1 MSINLKNLLT
11 TKQRLVLMMYE
22 YGNWKYLI
30 NYGAVRSGK
39 TFIDNILFLLE
50 LRKVRRRADKEG
62 NKNPMYILAGFSSKS
77 IQTNILAELT
87 NTFGIDVKFDRHGNF
102 KLFGVEVIPTY
113 TGSVRGVGSIRGMTS
128 YGAYVNE
135 ASLSTHEVFQEIIQ
149 RCSKPGARI
158 ICDTNPDNPQH
169 WLKTDY
175 IDNKDPKA
183 RIQSFHFTLDDNTFL
198 SRDYVESLKH
208 ATPSGMYYDRSI
220 LGLWVTG
227 EGAVY
232 KDFDERTM
240 VLLDKEVPTSFPK
253 YIAGVD
259 WGYQH
264 YGSIVVFGLDDADNW
279 YLLEEH
285 TKQYEEIDYW
295 TNLAHDLQ
303 KKYGRDMPFFADTA
317 RPEYIDHFKHAG
329 INVKYGWKSVV
340 PGIELVS
347 KQMKLGRFFIKQSAP
362 ERFLDEIYNYRWDD
376 KNEDAV
382 VKEND
387 DCMDACRYAIA
398 SYLHLKE
405 RETYHP
411 ASNDREGI
419 LRGMREMGL

>member
-1 MSINLKNLLT
+1 MAIKVSKVLT
-11 TKQRLVLMMYE
+11 PKQQWVLWSYRHS
-22 YGNWKYLI
+22 NWKYLI

-39 TFIDNILFLLE
+39 TFIDNILFLAE
-50 LRKVRRRADKEG
+50 LQRISIEAKKNKD
-62 NKNPMYILAGFSSKS
+62 KNPMYILAGYSSNS
-77 IQTNILAELT
+77 IQNNVIGELR
-87 NTFGIDVKFDRHGNF
+87 NAFGFNPKTDRHGHYHI
-102 KLFGVEVIPTY
+102 FGVDVVPAY
-113 TGSVRGVGSIRGMTS
+113 TGNIRGASAIRGLTA

-135 ASLSTHEVFQEIIQ
+135 TSLATQEAFQEIVQ
-149 RCSKPGARI
+149 RCSKPNARI

-183 RIQSFHFTLDDNTFL
+183 RIKTFHFVLDDNTFL
-198 SRDYVESLKH
+198 PKDYVQSLKH

-232 KDFDERTM
+232 KDFDEHKM
-240 VLLDKEVPTSFPK
+240 VVPDDEIKSIKK

-279 YLLEEH
+279 YLVEEH
-285 TKQYEEIDYW
+285 TEQYKEIDYW
-295 TNLAHDLQ
+295 TKIAHQLQ
-303 KKYGRDMPFFADTA
+303 KKYGREMQFYCDTA
-317 RPEYIDHFKHAG
+317 RTEHIDHFKHEG
-329 INVKYGWKSVV
+329 INAQYGWKSVV
-340 PGIELVS
+340 PGIELVAR
-347 KQMKLGRFFIKQSAP
+347 QMKTGHFFVKKSAP
-362 ERFLDEIYNYRWDD
+362 VKFLDEIYNYQWDD

-398 SYLHLKE
+398 TYLHLKE
-405 RETYHP
+405 RKTYHP
-411 ASNDREGI
+411 ASNNREDI
-419 LRGMREMGL
+419 LRGMRELGL

>member
-1 MSINLKNLLT
+1 MKIKVNKVLT
-11 TKQRLVLMMYE
+11 AKQQWVLWSYQHTD
-22 YGNWKYLI
+22 WKYLI

-39 TFIDNILFLLE
+39 TFIDNILFLAE
-50 LRKVRRRADKEG
+50 LQRIAIEAKKNGDRR
-62 NKNPMYILAGFSSKS
+62 PMYILAGYSSNS
-77 IQTNILAELT
+77 IQNNVIGELR
-87 NTFGIDVKFDRHGNF
+87 NSFGFDPKIDRHGHYHI
-102 KLFGVEVIPTY
+102 FGVDVVPAY
-113 TGSVRGVGSIRGMTS
+113 TGNVRGVGSIRGMTS

-198 SRDYVESLKH
+198 AKDYVESLKH
-208 ATPSGMYYDRSI
+208 ATPSGMYTDRSI

-232 KDFDERTM
+232 KDFDQRTM
-240 VLLDKEVPTSFPK
+240 VIPDKQITGIKK

-264 YGSIVVFGLDDADNW
+264 FGSIVVFGVDDADRW
-279 YLLEEH
+279 YLVEEY
-285 TKQYEEIDYW
+285 TEQYKEIGYW
-295 TNLAHDLQ
+295 TKIAHQLQ
-303 KKYGRDMPFFADTA
+303 KKYGRDMPFYCDTA
-317 RPEYIDHFKHAG
+317 RPEHIDHFKHNE
-329 INVKYGWKSVV
+329 INAKYGWKSVV
-340 PGIELVS
+340 PGISIVASLM
-347 KQMKLGRFFIKQSAP
+347 KQGRFFVAHNAP
-362 ERFLDEIYNYRWDD
+362 MKFLEEIYNYRWDD
-376 KNEDAV
+376 KAEDAV

-398 SYLHLKE
+398 TYIHDEEQHSYYPTNSRKNISSGLK
-405 RETYHP
+405 RF
-411 ASNDREGI
+411 
-419 LRGMREMGL
+419 GL